1 MSKKRVVTIPEAPVE
16 NIKREEVVEI
26 DNSTHQ
32 YSGLNMDDEFRLI
45 SIRNA
50 IAILP
55 PNLMI
60 DGKHTKANISAIVG
74 FKITD
79 EQWKQAYDTK

>member
-1 MSKKRVVTIPEAPVE
+1 
-16 NIKREEVVEI
+16 
-26 DNSTHQ
+26 
-32 YSGLNMDDEFRLI
+32 MDDEFKLI
-45 SIRNA
+45 SIGNA

-60 DGKHTKANISAIVG
+60 DGKHTKENISAIVG